1 MSLSSI
7 LALGPGTLT
16 TAATQGTP
24 ATAESR
30 TRSSSDPSSG
40 LDYQR
45 KQRITRNPDGTYV
58 DERGRY

>member
-1 MSLSSI
+1 MTLSSI

-24 ATAESR
+24 LPLNLVPDPRQT
-30 TRSSSDPSSG
+30 PSSG
-40 LDYQR
+40 LGYQR